1 MAEPFNEAPMTLSP
15 SASVARLIAKLESI
29 ADLTDGERQALLAL
43 PMRVQEFRADQDIV
57 REGDRPSQ
65 CCLLLDG
72 FMIRFK
78 FTEKG
83 KRQIFAVHTPGDLP
97 DLQSLHI
104 KTMDHSLGTV
114 TPCTA
119 AFIQHE
125 AMEAILLAHPRLAH
139 ILWRDT
145 LIDAAIFREWMLG
158 IGRRSAKTRIA
169 HFLCEVFTR
178 LKAVGLEKDDTVALP
193 ITQAE
198 VGDSLGLSTVHVN
211 RMLQELR
218 AENLFTWD
226 DGVFVVLDWER
237 LKKAAEFDPGYL
249 HLDRMVA

>member
-1 MAEPFNEAPMTLSP
+1 MTTP
-15 SASVARLIAKLESI
+15 SNPVNRLIAKLESI
-29 ADLTDGERQALLAL
+29 ADLTNDERQALLAL
-43 PMRVQEFRADQDIV
+43 PMRVQDYEADQDIV
-57 REGDRPSQ
+57 READRPSQ

-97 DLQSLHI
+97 DLQSLHL

-114 TPCTA
+114 TPCKL
-119 AFIQHE
+119 AFIPHE
-125 AMEAILLAHPRLAH
+125 AMGALTLAHPRLGH

-169 HFLCEVFTR
+169 HLLCEVFTR
-178 LKAVGLEKDDTVALP
+178 LKAVGLVKDDAAFMP

-218 AENLFTWD
+218 ADGLFTWD
-226 DGVFVVLDWER
+226 AGMFVVRDWER
-237 LKKAAEFDPGYL
+237 LKEAAEFDAAYL
-249 HLDRMVA
+249 HLDRTAA